1 MALTPTPK
9 PAIEPLRTDR
19 EQNLTSATI
28 ARWTFAAVLVGALPL
43 YLVLAHNQWFFLDDW
58 DFLATRKAGSLDD
71 LFRPHNEHWSTLPI
85 LEYRALF
92 SLFGLRTY
100 VPYQVVAVVAHL
112 VVAALLWA
120 VMRRAEI
127 HPWIATAA
135 ASLFALLG
143 AGNQNIVWAFQI
155 GWTGSLAFGL
165 GQLILSDHDG
175 PIDRRDFAGLVCGA
189 AGLLCTGV
197 AIPMVV
203 AVGFSVLLRR
213 GWRAAAFHVI
223 PLAAAFGLWWL
234 IAGRGH
240 YGAAQLDVGRM
251 LSFGW
256 SVVTNT
262 FSKMGQLPGAGVV
275 LALVLVAGLTMA
287 VRDRGSDESRRRL
300 AAPLAL
306 LLAGGGSF
314 VLITATGRAALY
326 RGLSGIEGRYFHV
339 LSALTLPAIA
349 VAADALA
356 RRWRGL
362 LPVALALFLLAIPG
376 NIEDLA
382 SRDEG
387 TGAFALGNP
396 RGLRTLPV
404 VPLAEEVPQDLRIGD
419 ATPGVTIG
427 WLRALVRS
435 GDLKPFRS
443 APPNLVAQA
452 NTSLALQQRAS
463 GQRPGDCQTLV
474 RPLTRTLGAG
484 ESFHLRGGP
493 LRVQPRDAAYTSRV
507 LDPAFSSRIEVAV
520 PLDVT
525 LSSVDRAQPAIVC

>member
-9 PAIEPLRTDR
+9 PAIDPLRTDR

-28 ARWTFAAVLVGALPL
+28 ARLTFAAVLVGAVPL

-58 DFLATRKAGSLDD
+58 DFLATRRAGSLDD

-100 VPYQVVAVVAHL
+100 VPYQVAAVVAHL

-135 ASLFALLG
+135 ASLFVLLG

-165 GQLILSDHDG
+165 GQLIFSDHDG

-189 AGLLCTGV
+189 AGLLCSGIAV
-197 AIPMVV
+197 PMVV

-213 GWRAAAFHVI
+213 GWRAAAFHVA
-223 PLAAAFGLWWL
+223 PLAAAFGIWWL
-234 IAGRGH
+234 VAGRGH

-262 FSKMGQLPGAGVV
+262 FSKMGQLPGAGVL

-287 VRDRGSDESRRRL
+287 VRDRWSDESRRRL

-306 LLAGGGSF
+306 LLAGGGTF
-314 VLITATGRAALY
+314 LLVTASGRAAIY
-326 RGLSGIEGRYFHV
+326 GSVSANESRYLHV
-339 LSALTLPAIA
+339 LSALMLPAIA
-349 VAADALA
+349 MGADALA
-356 RRWRGL
+356 RRWRVM
-362 LPVALALFLLAIPG
+362 LPVAVALFLLAIPG
-376 NIEDLA
+376 NIDDLA
-382 SRDEG
+382 QRDEG
-387 TGAFALGNP
+387 MGAFALGNP
-396 RGLRTLPV
+396 DLMRALPALPIAAR
-404 VPLAEEVPQDLRIGD
+404 VPPARSVS
-419 ATPGVTIG
+419 AAAPGVTIG
-427 WLRALVRS
+427 WLRSLVRS
-435 GDLKPFRS
+435 GHLEPLRS
-443 APPNLVAQA
+443 APAALVLQA
-452 NTSLALQQRAS
+452 TTTLALHQRSSRTPAA
-463 GQRPGDCQTLV
+463 DCRVLEQ
-474 RPLTRTLGAG
+474 PLLRALRAN
-484 ESFHLRGGP
+484 ESFALRGGP
-493 LRVQPRDAAYTSRV
+493 VRVQSTSSPFVRRSFDSAHGSTIKAA
-507 LDPAFSSRIEVAV
+507 I
-520 PLDVT
+520 PLEVT
-525 LSSVDRAQPAIVC
+525 LSSVNPEQPAVVC